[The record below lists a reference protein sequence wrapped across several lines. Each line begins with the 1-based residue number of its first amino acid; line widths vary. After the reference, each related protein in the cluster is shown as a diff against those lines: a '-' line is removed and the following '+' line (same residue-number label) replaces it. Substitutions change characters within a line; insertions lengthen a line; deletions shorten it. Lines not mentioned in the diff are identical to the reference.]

1 MKRSVRVLL
10 PMPDPTDKESLR
22 SALREHPAFELA
34 SRDHLE
40 AVLEGASLLVLG
52 PRTQFIQHGA
62 PPTSVDILVKGSV
75 RVFHQSDT
83 GQQATVKHLS
93 APCTL
98 GEMQAMARLAF
109 VENAETLTEAK
120 LVRLS
125 SERFREFL
133 ARDHRAT
140 LLLFEDVCARFCI
153 AARNER
159 AVLFEVPVRL
169 ASLLLSYADLF
180 GKPSNDGTR
189 IVYPL
194 TQRSL
199 SDGLGIAERS
209 VRRVI
214 GDWRD
219 KGLLGA
225 HKGWFVIRDV
235 KALEDIA
242 GSLRFNLNYR
252 LGMRVPESKE
262 GE

>member
-1 MKRSVRVLL
+1 MR
-10 PMPDPTDKESLR
+10 DPIDKDKLGA
-22 SALREHPAFELA
+22 ALRAHPAFELA
-34 SRDHLE
+34 PRDAIE
-40 AVLEGASLLVLG
+40 ALLEGASLMVLG
-52 PRTQFIQHGA
+52 PRTQFIRHGE
-62 PPTSVDILVKGSV
+62 PPASVDILVEGQV
-75 RVFHQSDT
+75 RVFHQDDS

-125 SERFREFL
+125 SDRFREFL

-140 LLLFEDVCARFCI
+140 LLLFEDVCVRFCI

-159 AVLFEVPVRL
+159 SVLFEVPVRL

-180 GKPSNDGTR
+180 GRPSKDGTR

-199 SDGLGIAERS
+199 SDGLGVAERS

-219 KGLLGA
+219 RGLLGA
-225 HKGWFVIRDV
+225 HKGWFVIKDQ
-235 KALEDIA
+235 KALESLA

-252 LGMRVPESKE
+252 LGMRVPEPTQ
-262 GE
+262 GD